1 MAAQVL
7 LFASPVGNLLY
18 KDSNPLV
25 CHSDT
30 KNYLA
35 ELQNMIVV
43 LAFVVQLPEAAAD
56 LVLCKPAVVVAEQ
69 L

>member
-1 MAAQVL
+1 MAQVL

-35 ELQNMIVV
+35 AVIPLE
-43 LAFVVQLPEAAAD
+43 
-56 LVLCKPAVVVAEQ
+56 VVVGLA
-69 L
+69 LYNILAVAVA